1 MPGYWVWKREHRRR
15 GWKSHGRDHG
25 KEDGIHNPT
34 QYIKIINQQIREYNL
49 LHAQLVLVAE
59 KNNYVANIIS
69 SLSNENLTPEPFYH
83 QDRITEWYRAGS
95 TEHLIE
101 ANEAVLHK
109 MKKTLLIQ

>member
-1 MPGYWVWKREHRRR
+1 M
-15 GWKSHGRDHG
+15 
-25 KEDGIHNPT
+25 
-34 QYIKIINQQIREYNL
+34 
-49 LHAQLVLVAE
+49 VLVAE

-83 QDRITEWYRAGS
+83 QDRITEWHKAGA

-109 MKKTLLIQ
+109 MKETLLIK